1 MIDLKDK
8 TVLITGAT
16 SGIGLACAYK
26 YAELGANLILTGRRL
41 ERLQNIRLDIE
52 NKFLLPV
59 KIFSF
64 DVSNMI
70 QVRDFDIYL
79 KDEEIAPEIF
89 INNAGLAL
97 GLDPIQDG
105 NVADWDTM
113 INTNIKG
120 LLYMIK
126 AVLPNMIKANRGTIL
141 NVGSIAGTQVYP
153 KGNVYNA
160 TKHAVKAITEAMNM
174 DLLDTN
180 IRVCTIEPG
189 AVQTDF
195 SLVRF
200 KGDQQKADDVYKG
213 FTPLT
218 AEDIANIIVYMTTLP
233 EHINIQSLLVT
244 PTAQRS
250 ATLIRKDEKAEYD
263 VFSSFKLPK

>member
-1 MIDLKDK
+1 MIDLKEK
-8 TVLITGAT
+8 IVLITGAT

-26 YAELGANLILTGRRL
+26 YAELGAHLILTGRRM
-41 ERLQNIRLDIE
+41 EKLQNIKLEIE
-52 NKFLLPV
+52 NKYMIPV

-70 QVRDFDIYL
+70 QVRDFDIFL

-97 GLDPIQDG
+97 GMNPIQEG

-113 INTNIKG
+113 INTNLKG
-120 LLYMIK
+120 LLYMVK

-141 NVGSIAGTQVYP
+141 NVGSIAGSQVYP
-153 KGNVYNA
+153 MGNVYNA
-160 TKHAVKAITEAMNM
+160 TKHAVKALTEAMNM
-174 DLLDTN
+174 DLLETN

-189 AVQTDF
+189 AVHTEF

-200 KGDQQKADDVYKG
+200 KGDQEKADNVYKG
-213 FTPLT
+213 FKPLS
-218 AEDIANIIVYMTTLP
+218 AEDVADIMVYMTTLP

-250 ATLIRKDEKAEYD
+250 ATLIHKDEKAEYD
-263 VFSSFKLPK
+263 VFSNFKGIK